1 MRRSFKGFSAIML
14 SSALLLS
21 ACGEGWVTES
31 YYGVPYTEERTASHG
46 VKYVRAKLAPP
57 AGPVVEPKAAVKE
70 ETESLF
76 GPEWTPALEG
86 TEVPVEDKVQDAA
99 PLFDQSEK
107 K

>member
-1 MRRSFKGFSAIML
+1 MRRSFKGFSAVIL
-14 SSALLLS
+14 SGALFLS
-21 ACGEGWVTES
+21 GCGEGWVTEA
-31 YYGVPYTEERTASHG
+31 YHGVPYTEERTASHG
-46 VKYVRAKLAPP
+46 VQYVRAKLAPP
-57 AGPVVEPKAAVKE
+57 AGPVVEPKVEPKE

-86 TEVPVEDKVQDAA
+86 TEVPADEKVEDAA